1 MEPMALDVLF
11 EGATILTM
19 VDNAPVVTGDV
30 GVRDG
35 RVVLVGPAP
44 QGVTAKRRIPCR
56 GKLLMPG
63 LVNAHAH
70 TAMAVL
76 RGYADDYPLKT
87 WLFEKV
93 FPAEARL
100 DERAVLAGARL
111 GFAEQLCTGTT
122 SISDM
127 YYHEPAIAQL
137 ALEVGMRVSLCNAV
151 VALSPDWSM
160 ETDRGVQ
167 ETLVLAREYQGAGDG
182 LVQAEAS
189 IHGEYT
195 SNPRVWA
202 QVAELAQRYDLG
214 IQLHLS
220 ETREEH
226 QEALS
231 RNRGKTPAQALAAAG
246 VFEGRVTAAHCVWVS
261 QEDMALLA
269 EKGATAVHCPVSNL
283 KLGSGMADV
292 AALRQAGVN
301 VALGTDGC
309 CSNNTHDLFEEIKL
323 AALLAKGQHLDPT
336 VLSAYDV
343 LKMATVNGPGPGPAG
358 CGPGGGRDAGGP
370 DPAGP
375 GSPHHPAQLRSPG
388 GGGLQRHRPQRN
400 AHHGARPDPV
410 RERGIYHH
418 RFRTSVSGG
427 RGLCQALGFGGIR

>member
-1 MEPMALDVLF
+1 MQPMALDVLF
-11 EGATILTM
+11 ENATILTM
-19 VDNAPVVTGDV
+19 VDEAPVVTGDV

-44 QGVTAKRRIPCR
+44 QGVTAKRRIPCQ
-56 GKLLMPG
+56 GKILMPG

-231 RNRGKTPAQALAAAG
+231 RNQGKTPAQALAAAG

-283 KLGSGMADV
+283 KLGSGMADL

-343 LKMATVNGPGPGPAG
+343 LKMATVNGARAQ
-358 CGPGGGRDAGGP
+358 GRLDVGQVAEGMRADLILLDLDHP
-370 DPAGP
+370 TTRPSYDPLGAVAYSATG
-375 GSPHHPAQLRSPG
+375 RSVTLTMVQG
-388 GGGLQRHRPQRN
+388 RILYEN
-400 AHHGARPDPV
+400 GAFTTIDL
-410 RERGIYHH
+410 E
-418 RFRTSVSGG
+418 
-427 RGLCQALGFGGIR
+427 QAYQEAEGYAKPLVLEV

>member
-44 QGVTAKRRIPCR
+44 QGVTAKRRISCQ

-70 TAMAVL
+70 TSMAVL

-343 LKMATVNGPGPGPAG
+343 LKMATVNGARAQ
-358 CGPGGGRDAGGP
+358 GRLDVGQVAEGMRADLILLDLDQIG
-370 DPAGP
+370 
-375 GSPHHPAQLRSPG
+375 R
-388 GGGLQRHRPQRN
+388 
-400 AHHGARPDPV
+400 AHV
-410 RERGIYHH
+410 
-418 RFRTSVSGG
+418 
-427 RGLCQALGFGGIR
+427 

>member
-93 FPAEARL
+93 FPAEAKL

-231 RNRGKTPAQALAAAG
+231 RNRGKTPAQALSLI
-246 VFEGRVTAAHCVWVS
+246 H
-261 QEDMALLA
+261 
-269 EKGATAVHCPVSNL
+269 
-283 KLGSGMADV
+283 
-292 AALRQAGVN
+292 
-301 VALGTDGC
+301 
-309 CSNNTHDLFEEIKL
+309 I
-323 AALLAKGQHLDPT
+323 
-336 VLSAYDV
+336 
-343 LKMATVNGPGPGPAG
+343 
-358 CGPGGGRDAGGP
+358 
-370 DPAGP
+370 
-375 GSPHHPAQLRSPG
+375 
-388 GGGLQRHRPQRN
+388 
-400 AHHGARPDPV
+400 
-410 RERGIYHH
+410 
-418 RFRTSVSGG
+418 
-427 RGLCQALGFGGIR
+427 

>member
-100 DERAVLAGARL
+100 DERAVLAGATL
-111 GFAEQLCTGTT
+111 GFAEQHCTGTT

-301 VALGTDGC
+301 VALGTAAAPTTPTTCLRRSSWRPCWPRDSIWTPPC
-309 CSNNTHDLFEEIKL
+309 CP
-323 AALLAKGQHLDPT
+323 PT
-336 VLSAYDV
+336 
-343 LKMATVNGPGPGPAG
+343 T
-358 CGPGGGRDAGGP
+358 C
-370 DPAGP
+370 
-375 GSPHHPAQLRSPG
+375 
-388 GGGLQRHRPQRN
+388 
-400 AHHGARPDPV
+400 
-410 RERGIYHH
+410 
-418 RFRTSVSGG
+418 
-427 RGLCQALGFGGIR
+427 